1 MVATQALAVVHWGS
15 ANGALGVITFPGFL
29 ASCDTLLCRRQ
40 VLASALVLPMGAL
53 SIADTAVLLSARL
66 NGQHLLPILFGHH

>member
-1 MVATQALAVVHWGS
+1 MVVTQALAVVHWGS
-15 ANGALGVITFPGFL
+15 ANVSLGVITFPGFL
-29 ASCDTLLCRRQ
+29 ASCDPLCRSQ
-40 VLASALVLPMGAL
+40 VLASALALPMGAL